1 MLSQVEAPGLRIKRS
16 GAWQEEAAADMA
28 SLTGLELRAVSKSY
42 ADALVCRETS
52 LSIAFGEFVCFLGPS
67 GCGKTTLLRMIA
79 GLTTPSGGRILM
91 GGKDITDVPTH
102 ERNFGMVFQSLALFP
117 HLSVE
122 ANIAY
127 ALKVRGVPRR
137 ERQRRVQA
145 LLELIRL
152 PDMAGRSIGALSGG
166 QRQRV
171 AIARALA
178 QEPALFL
185 LDEPLSALDAKL
197 RDHMQVE
204 LKLLQ
209 RKLKVTTILVTHDQR
224 EAMTIADRIVV
235 MADGC
240 VQQIGTPT
248 EIYRRPANRFVADF
262 IGQNNLLEVE
272 AVDHTHARFG
282 ATLLDLGDMPATVRP
297 GQRLTLSVRPED
309 VVVGPAD
316 AAPPGCAGSIPGK
329 IVFMRDLGASVELHV
344 ACGDQVILCT
354 TPASH
359 RSQGTDGTQD
369 HVHLRRGSCLV
380 HLD

>member
-1 MLSQVEAPGLRIKRS
+1 MLARVQPQDRP
-16 GAWQEEAAADMA
+16 A
-28 SLTGLELRAVSKSY
+28 SVGIDPVVGLELREVSKSY
-42 ADALVCRETS
+42 GGSVVCRDTS
-52 LSIAFGEFVCFLGPS
+52 FSVPFGEFLCFLGPS
-67 GCGKTTLLRMIA
+67 GCGKTTLLRIIA
-79 GLTTPSGGRILM
+79 GLTPPSSGRIFMGGR
-91 GGKDITDVPTH
+91 DITALPTH

-127 ALKVRGVPRR
+127 ALRIRGMSRAAQ
-137 ERQRRVQA
+137 RQRVQE
-145 LLELIRL
+145 LLGLIKL
-152 PDMAGRSIGALSGG
+152 PDMAGRRIGSLSGG

-209 RKLKVTTILVTHDQR
+209 RKLRITTILVTHDQR

-235 MADGC
+235 MAEGV

-248 EIYRRPANRFVADF
+248 EIYRHPANRFVAGF
-262 IGQNNLLEVE
+262 IGQNNLLEME
-272 AVDHTHARFG
+272 AVDASHARLG
-282 ATLLDLGDMPATVRP
+282 AALLDLGTLPAGVRP
-297 GQRLTLSVRPED
+297 GQRISVSVRPENML
-309 VVVGPAD
+309 VTTAD
-316 AAPPGCAGSIPGK
+316 DTPSPGSDHLPGRL
-329 IVFMRDLGASVELHV
+329 VFVRDLGATMELHV
-344 ACGDQVILCT
+344 ACGEQVILCT
-354 TPASH
+354 TTP
-359 RSQGTDGTQD
+359 TDWVPPSADGQ
-369 HVHLRRGSCLV
+369 VRLRVRRDSCVV